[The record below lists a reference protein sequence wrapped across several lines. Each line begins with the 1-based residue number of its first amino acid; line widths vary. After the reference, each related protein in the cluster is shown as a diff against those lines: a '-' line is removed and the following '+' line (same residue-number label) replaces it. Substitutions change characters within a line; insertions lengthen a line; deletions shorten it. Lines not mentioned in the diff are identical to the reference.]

1 MCKRKPYDRTKVKM
15 ALEDEVEQTLLWEE
29 YEEED
34 YEDDEEYDDEEM
46 ETQTPKPYKR
56 AK

>member
-1 MCKRKPYDRTKVKM
+1 MCKRKPYDRTKVKR